1 MEKLKDI
8 LDLTVG
14 FVLSQKQALE
24 YLKACA
30 GDVWAQAVK
39 GETSVEDSRDIM
51 EDIAAMAHRIYSE
64 NWEWILFQECQMS
77 ASGINIRKVVEE

>member
-1 MEKLKDI
+1 MKTEMY
-8 LDLTVG
+8 DLETG
-14 FVLSQKQALE
+14 FVLGQKQALE

-39 GETSVEDSRDIM
+39 GEASVEDSRDIM